1 MSSPGLKKNL
11 RNSVLLDQLL
21 LSKIVSAGT
30 SGVKK
35 AELKKEFGKEC
46 EPTLESLLKEDKVIV
61 DQKGIA
67 YFVWTKDNYLTH
79 LSQNDPKYKI
89 IFNRVKELESA
100 IEQVKNTASQLA
112 GKLNSKNDVE
122 KKFKNSFDSSIKEL
136 ASSSI
141 GWIPFYELR
150 KKVCDS
156 VGINKDAFYSL
167 ATSLVVSNP
176 DKYEASTG
184 GDEGI
189 MLRGMLH
196 GYVRLLPQ

>member
-11 RNSVLLDQLL
+11 RNLDLLTQPL
-21 LSKIVSAGT
+21 LSKIVSAGV

-46 EPTLESLLKEDKVIV
+46 EPTLETLLKEDKVIV

-67 YFVWTKDNYLTH
+67 YFVWTKENYLSH

-89 IFNRVKELESA
+89 IFNRVKELEYA
-100 IEQVKNTASQLA
+100 IEQVKTTALQFA
-112 GKLNSKNDVE
+112 GKLNSKNDTD
-122 KKFKNSFDSSIKEL
+122 KKFKSTFDSSIKEL
-136 ASSSI
+136 TSSSI

-156 VGINKDAFYSL
+156 MGISKDAFYSMAL
-167 ATSLVVSNP
+167 HAVGSNP
-176 DKYEASTG
+176 DKYEVSTG
-184 GDEGI
+184 GDEGV

-196 GYVRLLPQ
+196 GYVRLL